1 MIIVAVCRMM
11 VPMVTGSHPVVFL
24 SELLGLLLIGL
35 LLRLGQLAPHL
46 AQFLGT
52 VSYGQTRVLLLHT
65 GAVLTAEHEERRP
78 AHRRV
83 PVRPATKAQSAPPV
97 CVRAEPFKIKPD
109 NYGWMELVETYCP
122 LGAKVRGSS

>member
-1 MIIVAVCRMM
+1 MSCRMM

-24 SELLGLLLIGL
+24 SEFLGLLLIGL

-46 AQFLGT
+46 SQLLGT

-65 GAVLTAEHEERRP
+65 GAVLAAEHEERRP

-83 PVRPATKAQSAPPV
+83 TNLQSVRSVRPARQPQSRSGTQTTV
-97 CVRAEPFKIKPD
+97 CYRAEPFKIKPGD
-109 NYGWMELVETYCP
+109 YGWMN
-122 LGAKVRGSS
+122 